1 VEEPRFAVTVFVWTL
16 KIFCVKFTFL
26 LN

>member
-16 KIFCVKFTFL
+16 KSFCVKFTFL